1 MKKWALLVLL
11 VLGCLVLSG
20 CLPGDGSR
28 TEKNPAGFFSGIW
41 HGWIAPIS
49 LIFGLFRDYI
59 RVYEVANT
67 GWWYD
72 FGFYLAI
79 VGGWGSLSLVRKK
92 RK

>member
-1 MKKWALLVLL
+1 MLYSLCWLPAAFCSPAACPGAAVGHRRIPRAFSP
-11 VLGCLVLSG
+11 VSG
-20 CLPGDGSR
+20 
-28 TEKNPAGFFSGIW
+28 TAGW
-41 HGWIAPIS
+41 PPLS
-49 LIFGLFRDYI
+49 LIFGLFRPHI

-92 RK
+92 SK

>member
-1 MKKWALLVLL
+1 MGVAGIVGVGLL
-11 VLGCLVLSG
+11 GFIW
-20 CLPGDGSR
+20 LPAWGWQQNREES
-28 TEKNPAGFFSGIW
+28 AGFFSGIW

-49 LIFGLFRDYI
+49 LIFGLFRDHI

-92 RK
+92 GK